1 MPPDLDLTEP
11 LDGEGGDDGDGAGSI
26 REYMIVSGG
35 FTDRDWVTFP
45 VWAYDMDHYDRGGPE
60 HVGGV
65 GDGSGRGHGGGGGG
79 PWYDLSGLGLG
90 QADGPREPSASAD
103 DVDDNDT
110 HDDDDDNDDD
120 GQDDDAVFGDH
131 DVGPTGQLPGALL
144 PPPSLLLP
152 RGECQGGHWAGGDAL
167 ILYGGLRVTH
177 SSPSDQRRAH
187 PGVDGVVGA
196 PPPNPRGGPPSVQID
211 TPQGDVWAYRYDTM
225 EWTPGAVAERS
236 TIEFGIGIGGDG
248 GGGGYPRARTAHA
261 AVVAAAAALTRP
273 AYSPSPT
280 STLRRSGDESS
291 SKMEVSTNEGVFIFF
306 FFCFFRIK
314 YIYYIPY

>member
-11 LDGEGGDDGDGAGSI
+11 LDGEGGDDGDGDGAGSI

-90 QADGPREPSASAD
+90 QADGPREPSAPANPPLFPRGRVGHLSSVRDGHLYVFGGLTYAGNDDGFEAEGGPYVWRARIDDRLPPSGGGGGRAGATGRTPLVWEKITPNVTATTRDGDASAIGDYPAARDEDRDDGEDYNYTGDDGEDVEDDDD

-131 DVGPTGQLPGALL
+131 DVGPIGQLPGALPL
-144 PPPSLLLP
+144 PRASSSPGASARAVTGPAATPSSSTAVCASPTPPPP
-152 RGECQGGHWAGGDAL
+152 
-167 ILYGGLRVTH
+167 TN
-177 SSPSDQRRAH
+177 
-187 PGVDGVVGA
+187 GA
-196 PPPNPRGGPPSVQID
+196 PTR
-211 TPQGDVWAYRYDTM
+211 A
-225 EWTPGAVAERS
+225 S
-236 TIEFGIGIGGDG
+236 T
-248 GGGGYPRARTAHA
+248 A
-261 AVVAAAAALTRP
+261 
-273 AYSPSPT
+273 
-280 STLRRSGDESS
+280 
-291 SKMEVSTNEGVFIFF
+291 
-306 FFCFFRIK
+306 
-314 YIYYIPY
+314 

>member
-65 GDGSGRGHGGGGGG
+65 GDGSGRGHGGGG

-131 DVGPTGQLPGALL
+131 DVGPTGQLPGALPL
-144 PPPSLLLP
+144 PRASSSPGASARAVTGPAATPSSSTAVCASPTPPPP
-152 RGECQGGHWAGGDAL
+152 
-167 ILYGGLRVTH
+167 TN
-177 SSPSDQRRAH
+177 
-187 PGVDGVVGA
+187 GA
-196 PPPNPRGGPPSVQID
+196 PTR
-211 TPQGDVWAYRYDTM
+211 A
-225 EWTPGAVAERS
+225 S
-236 TIEFGIGIGGDG
+236 T
-248 GGGGYPRARTAHA
+248 A
-261 AVVAAAAALTRP
+261 
-273 AYSPSPT
+273 
-280 STLRRSGDESS
+280 
-291 SKMEVSTNEGVFIFF
+291 
-306 FFCFFRIK
+306 
-314 YIYYIPY
+314 